1 MSKPNVK
8 RFRRKSPTFSKPFF
22 QPARGLSVV
31 EGQLSPNTLSLSM
44 DTQEIL
50 KKFISETLLNGRMQV
65 EADDDLLGEEIIDS
79 MGVMQLIGFI
89 EETFA
94 CKVNQADITIL
105 NFRTIKAI
113 DAYLA
118 GRSL

>member
-1 MSKPNVK
+1 
-8 RFRRKSPTFSKPFF
+8 
-22 QPARGLSVV
+22 
-31 EGQLSPNTLSLSM
+31 M

-50 KKFISETLLNGRMQV
+50 KQFISQTLLNGRMAV

-79 MGVMQLIGFI
+79 MGIMQLIAFI
-89 EETFA
+89 EDTFDVDVA
-94 CKVNQADITIL
+94 QADITIT

-118 GRSL
+118 KRSL

>member
-1 MSKPNVK
+1 M
-8 RFRRKSPTFSKPFF
+8 
-22 QPARGLSVV
+22 LSRLYAVCV
-31 EGQLSPNTLSLSM
+31 APLLLTM

-50 KKFISETLLNGRMQV
+50 KKYISQTLLNGRMAV

-79 MGVMQLIGFI
+79 MGVMRLIAFI
-89 EETFA
+89 EETFDCVVA
-94 CKVNQADITIL
+94 QADITIF

-118 GRSL
+118 SRSLSV

>member
-1 MSKPNVK
+1 
-8 RFRRKSPTFSKPFF
+8 
-22 QPARGLSVV
+22 
-31 EGQLSPNTLSLSM
+31 M

-50 KKFISETLLNGRMQV
+50 KKYISQTLLNGRMAV

-79 MGVMQLIGFI
+79 MGVMRLIAFI
-89 EETFA
+89 EETFDCVVA
-94 CKVNQADITIL
+94 QADITIF

-118 GRSL
+118 SRSLSV